1 MIERSGRDIFIGSNM
16 LRTGGR
22 MRRDTDHEGSAF
34 DVAIVGGGIAGLVS
48 AWHLKPLR
56 CVVLEAEDRPGG
68 RVHSV
73 TGVGGAI
80 NMGAHMVPSRDSL
93 VGGIVAE
100 LGLATQTLP
109 PTLFGIRHGG
119 RLHLGLPPVALPF
132 ALRLSAGERLAF
144 MRLGAK
150 LRLGAW
156 RSVRASLGQ
165 AGASVTTQRAAMLD
179 FEGARTLAQYV
190 GPLPPNVDLLFSA
203 LTERNGADPA
213 EMSAG
218 HGLRSFANVWAKTA
232 PGLNLVGGT
241 EVLPRTLVAGLG
253 GAVRFGHRVTSVR
266 EEPGPCVRVAY
277 RTTAGAGELTARACI
292 LATPAP
298 VTLNI
303 AKGLP
308 DGTAQALAAVRYG
321 PFLSLGV
328 SLKGADDLPWRDTY
342 AISTPGL
349 GFSVL
354 FNHDA
359 MRGDTARDGH
369 SLMLFRGASGAL
381 QEMQASDDEIIG
393 RWIGELEAAFPQT
406 RGRVCDARLGRW
418 ATGAPF
424 AFPGRAAL
432 QSALEIDSP
441 PFALAGDY
449 LDFPNMEAAA
459 QAGAQAAEK
468 VGNWLGR
475 AN

>member
-1 MIERSGRDIFIGSNM
+1 
-16 LRTGGR
+16 
-22 MRRDTDHEGSAF
+22 MRREVDQGADVF
-34 DVAIVGGGIAGLVS
+34 DVAIVGGGIAGLVA

-56 CVVLEAEDRPGG
+56 CVVLEADDRPGG

-73 TGVGGAI
+73 AGAGGVI

-100 LGLATQTLP
+100 LGLATQPLP
-109 PTLFGIRHGG
+109 PSLFGMRHGG

-132 ALRLSAGERLAF
+132 VLQLSAGERLAF
-144 MRLGAK
+144 LRLGAK

-156 RSVRASLGQ
+156 RSVRASNAQ
-165 AGASVTTQRAAMLD
+165 ADATVSDQRVAMLG

-190 GPLPPNVDLLFSA
+190 GPLPPRVDLLFRA

-213 EMSAG
+213 EMTAG

-241 EVLPRTLVAGLG
+241 EVLPRALVARLG
-253 GAVRFGHRVTSVR
+253 GSVRFGHRVTSVR
-266 EEPGPCVRVAY
+266 TEAGPRVRVAY
-277 RTTAGAGELTARACI
+277 RTQAGEGELTARASI
-292 LATPAP
+292 LATPAT
-298 VTLNI
+298 VTLDI
-303 AKGLP
+303 AKDLP
-308 DGTAQALAAVRYG
+308 DATARALAAVRYG

-328 SLKGADDLPWRDTY
+328 SLTGTGDLPWRDTY

-359 MRGDTARDGH
+359 MWAEATNGAAHDGH

-381 QEMQASDDEIIG
+381 SEMQARDDEIIG
-393 RWIGELEAAFPQT
+393 RWIGELETAFPQT
-406 RGRVCDARLGRW
+406 RGRVCDARLSRW
-418 ATGAPF
+418 PTGAPF
-424 AFPGRAAL
+424 AFPGRAGL
-432 QSALEIDSP
+432 QAALEIDSP

-459 QAGAQAAEK
+459 QAGAQAARK
-468 VGNWLGR
+468 VSGWLGG
-475 AN
+475 AK